1 MSKES
6 HLERTGQE
14 PRDEVPLSY
23 PPTYAI
29 QVNSP
34 HQTLHKTTITHI
46 HQLTPSIRIL
56 HLTPTDNIPINVRPP
71 TPSTL
76 VSPKPTSPSNPP
88 PHSSSPA
95 NGSTSTPRTS
105 PPPAASP

>member
-1 MSKES
+1 M
-6 HLERTGQE
+6 R
-14 PRDEVPLSY
+14 Y
-23 PPTYAI
+23 PSLIPPPNAI
-29 QVNSP
+29 QVDSP

-56 HLTPTDNIPINVRPP
+56 HLTPTANIPISVRPP

-76 VSPKPTSPSNPP
+76 VSPKPTSASNPPPP

>member
-1 MSKES
+1 M
-6 HLERTGQE
+6 R
-14 PRDEVPLSY
+14 Y
-23 PPTYAI
+23 PSLIPPPNAI

-88 PHSSSPA
+88 PPHSSSPA

>member
-1 MSKES
+1 M
-6 HLERTGQE
+6 R
-14 PRDEVPLSY
+14 Y
-23 PPTYAI
+23 PSLIPPPNAI
-29 QVNSP
+29 QANSP
-34 HQTLHKTTITHI
+34 HQALHKTTITHI

-56 HLTPTDNIPINVRPP
+56 HLTRTDNIPINVRPP
-71 TPSTL
+71 TL

-88 PHSSSPA
+88 PPSSSPA